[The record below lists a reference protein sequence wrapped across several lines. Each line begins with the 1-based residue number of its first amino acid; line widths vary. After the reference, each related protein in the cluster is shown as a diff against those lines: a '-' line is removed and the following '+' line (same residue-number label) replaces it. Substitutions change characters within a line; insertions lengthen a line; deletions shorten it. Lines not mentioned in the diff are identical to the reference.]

1 MRRTRQH
8 FGHLDGDAIAVDDNR
23 ASRDGEIIGKNF
35 DHVILATFKLDYGTA
50 SKPQDLVDGHGCRA
64 ENNGDVE
71 ADFFDACQGG
81 SFRLFFYYNAVHT
94 DRDMVTKWLTHANT
108 AQDYSL

>member
-1 MRRTRQH
+1 MCRARQH
-8 FGHLDGDAIAVDDNR
+8 FRHFDGDAIAVDDNR
-23 ASRDGEIIGKNF
+23 ASGDGEIVGKNF
-35 DHVILATFKLDYGTA
+35 DHIVLAALKLDDGAT

-81 SFRLFFYYNAVHT
+81 SFRLFFYYNALT
-94 DRDMVTKWLTHANT
+94 LTVTWLP
-108 AQDYSL
+108 SG